1 MLKKIVLTVLA
12 VVIAVSAA
20 GLAYLYFRSPAM
32 QPASSIRVSMAP
44 ERIAR
49 GKMIFEHLSDCG
61 GCHSGHDLTRIGLP
75 VDPAKRGTGQVLSDL
90 ITGLPG
96 VVVAANLT
104 PDPETGLGAWTDG
117 EKIRAI
123 REGVDR
129 NGRTLFPMMPY
140 TGYRS
145 MSDEDVE
152 SLVAYMDSLPRVKN
166 PLPPTKIRFPVN
178 LFVKFVPKP
187 AGKVA
192 SPDRTDKLKYG
203 EYLVDA
209 VSGCGGCH
217 TPAEKGQPV
226 PGKEFAGGQVFEAHA
241 LGIVRTANI
250 TPDSET
256 GIGKWSEDFFVK
268 KFGEYRE
275 YALNGPPKTSGRD
288 QFTVMPWLSFS
299 QIPEEDLRAIYT
311 YLRTL
316 KPVYNSVEIHPGRTE
331 HARDLTGRSDSQLQ

>member
-1 MLKKIVLTVLA
+1 MVKKIVLTILA
-12 VVIAVSAA
+12 VVIAVPAA

-32 QPASSIRVSMAP
+32 QPASAIKVSMTP

-49 GKMIFEHLSDCG
+49 GRMIFEHLSDCG

-75 VDPAKRGTGQVLSDL
+75 IDPAKQGAGMVLSDL
-90 ITGLPG
+90 IIGLPG

-104 PDPETGLGAWTDG
+104 PDLETGLGSWTDG

-123 REGVDR
+123 RDGVDR
-129 NGRTLFPMMPY
+129 EGRTPFPMMPY
-140 TGYRS
+140 VSYRS

-152 SLVAYMDSLPRVKN
+152 SLVAYLNSLPPVRN
-166 PLPPTKIRFPVN
+166 PLPKTQIKFPVN
-178 LFVKFVPKP
+178 LFIKGVPKP
-187 AGKVA
+187 AGHIAAV
-192 SPDRTDKLKYG
+192 DRTDKLKYG
-203 EYLVDA
+203 EYLVNA
-209 VSGCGGCH
+209 VSGCAGCH
-217 TPAEKGQPV
+217 TPVEKGQPV
-226 PGKEFAGGQVFEAHA
+226 AGKEFAGGQIFDAPSI
-241 LGIVRTANI
+241 GKVRSANI

-275 YALNGPPKTSGRD
+275 YALNGPPKMSGPE

-299 QIPEEDLRAIYT
+299 QTPEEDLRAIYT

-316 KPVYNSVEIHPGRTE
+316 KPVYNSVEIHPGVPNKPTM
-331 HARDLTGRSDSQLQ
+331 